1 MGGMT
6 RRWVLRLVLAVLVAT
21 GAAAAI
27 GAWYVDRYLDT
38 PLPLAEEALFE
49 IRPGRGLGG
58 IARELETEG
67 LLTHPRL
74 FTLYGRYTDQAARV
88 QAGEYRIAVGETPRG
103 LLARFV
109 SGKVY
114 TRSVTIV
121 EGWTFAEALA
131 QLQAQ
136 PALRVETPG
145 MTAEALRAAVWP
157 KDEPLPGD
165 RLEGWLFPDTYHY
178 TRNDSDLALLRRGV
192 ERMRNELAAAWSE
205 RAPDLPLETP
215 YEALVLASIIEKETA
230 LDEERAQVAGVMVRR
245 LERGMRLQTDP
256 TVIYGLG
263 ESFDG
268 NIRRADLTRDTPYNT
283 YTRRGLPPTPIA
295 LPGLASLRA
304 AVAPADGDTLYF
316 VATGE
321 PDGSHYFSAT
331 LEEHNA
337 AVRRYLERRRR
348 ADGEGP

>member
-6 RRWVLRLVLAVLVAT
+6 RRRALRLGLALLLVA

-27 GAWYVDRYLDT
+27 GAWYVGRYLDA
-38 PLPLAEEALFE
+38 PLPVAEEALFE

-58 IARELETEG
+58 IARELEAQG
-67 LLTHPRL
+67 LLTHSRL
-74 FTLYGRYTDQAARV
+74 FTLYGRYTDQAARI
-88 QAGEYRIAVGETPRG
+88 QAGEYRIPVGETPRS

-131 QLQAQ
+131 RLRAQ
-136 PALRVETPG
+136 PALRIETRG
-145 MTAEALRAAVWP
+145 MDAQALRAAVWP
-157 KDEPLPGD
+157 VDEPLPGD

-178 TRNDSDLALLRRGV
+178 TRSESDLALLRRGV
-192 ERMRNELAAAWSE
+192 GRMREELAAAWSD

-215 YEALVLASIIEKETA
+215 YEALILASIVEKETA

-245 LERGMRLQTDP
+245 LQRGMRLQTDP

-263 ESFDG
+263 EAFDG

-295 LPGLASLRA
+295 LPGRASLRA
-304 AVAPADGDTLYF
+304 AVAPADGDSLYF

-337 AVRRYLERRRR
+337 AVQRYLERRRR
-348 ADGEGP
+348 ADQEQP